1 MILQSSL
8 MLLVV
13 AVTVDACVTA
23 IACIQTVEVI
33 FAVAGVL

>member
-1 MILQSSL
+1 

-23 IACIQTVEVI
+23 IACIQTVGVI
-33 FAVAGVL
+33 FAVAGAL